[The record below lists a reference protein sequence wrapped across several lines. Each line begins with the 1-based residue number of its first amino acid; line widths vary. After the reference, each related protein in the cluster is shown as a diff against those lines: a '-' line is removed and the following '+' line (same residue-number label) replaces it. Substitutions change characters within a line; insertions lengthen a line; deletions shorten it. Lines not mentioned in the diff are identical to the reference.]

1 MRMRKYII
9 LMLVTALVTVLLTGC
24 DQKTDMILELGLT
37 TESKEATESTIQV
50 NSAIY
55 DILDFEDDSEYQN
68 AVKGLIDAPEELE
81 IKDADGNVIWSQK
94 AYAFLDNYEDAPDTV
109 NPSLWE
115 NTINNHAYGLFEV
128 VDGIYQVRGYDM
140 ANLTLIKGDTGWIV
154 FDPLMSVECTQA
166 AMELVKKN
174 LGDYP
179 VKAIVISHSHVDHFG
194 GIKGL
199 ISEEEAADRSLSIED
214 QIASDKIP
222 IIVPEKFEEYAI
234 SENIY
239 AGKAMS
245 RRAGYQYGVGLEA
258 SETGTMAIGIG
269 MGQSVGTVSY
279 LAPTYEVC
287 DTGEIL
293 MIDGVTMEFQITP
306 GTEAP
311 SEMNTWFPD
320 RNALWAA
327 ENCTGTLHN
336 LYTLRGAQVRDGA
349 EWARY
354 ITEAIGRYGKDVE
367 VVFQSHNWPHWGNET
382 VIDYMLNTAAVYKY
396 INDQTLTFLNQGYTS
411 DEISNMI
418 QLPEKLQKNWYT
430 RQYYGTV
437 AHNSKT
443 VYQKYIGWYDG
454 NPTNLD
460 PLEPTE
466 GAKKWV
472 EYMGDVDEVLRKAKK
487 ISIKANISGL
497 QK

>member
-24 DQKTDMILELGLT
+24 DQKTDMVLELGLT
-37 TESKEATESTIQV
+37 TESKDATESTIQV

-55 DILDFEDDSEYQN
+55 DILDFEDDAEYQN

-199 ISEEEAADRSLSIED
+199 NSEEEAADRSLSIED

-245 RRAGYQYGVGLEA
+245 RRLPSPHPWAL
-258 SETGTMAIGIG
+258 
-269 MGQSVGTVSY
+269 SVW
-279 LAPTYEVC
+279 APWK
-287 DTGEIL
+287 
-293 MIDGVTMEFQITP
+293 
-306 GTEAP
+306 P
-311 SEMNTWFPD
+311 S
-320 RNALWAA
+320 
-327 ENCTGTLHN
+327 
-336 LYTLRGAQVRDGA
+336 
-349 EWARY
+349 
-354 ITEAIGRYGKDVE
+354 
-367 VVFQSHNWPHWGNET
+367 SHPQPRF
-382 VIDYMLNTAAVYKY
+382 I
-396 INDQTLTFLNQGYTS
+396 
-411 DEISNMI
+411 
-418 QLPEKLQKNWYT
+418 
-430 RQYYGTV
+430 RQRMW
-437 AHNSKT
+437 
-443 VYQKYIGWYDG
+443 I
-454 NPTNLD
+454 
-460 PLEPTE
+460 
-466 GAKKWV
+466 
-472 EYMGDVDEVLRKAKK
+472 R
-487 ISIKANISGL
+487 
-497 QK
+497 

>member
-1 MRMRKYII
+1 MY
-9 LMLVTALVTVLLTGC
+9 TG
-24 DQKTDMILELGLT
+24 
-37 TESKEATESTIQV
+37 S
-50 NSAIY
+50 Y
-55 DILDFEDDSEYQN
+55 
-68 AVKGLIDAPEELE
+68 
-81 IKDADGNVIWSQK
+81 
-94 AYAFLDNYEDAPDTV
+94 
-109 NPSLWE
+109 
-115 NTINNHAYGLFEV
+115 
-128 VDGIYQVRGYDM
+128 
-140 ANLTLIKGDTGWIV
+140 
-154 FDPLMSVECTQA
+154 
-166 AMELVKKN
+166 
-174 LGDYP
+174 
-179 VKAIVISHSHVDHFG
+179 
-194 GIKGL
+194 
-199 ISEEEAADRSLSIED
+199 
-214 QIASDKIP
+214 
-222 IIVPEKFEEYAI
+222 
-234 SENIY
+234 
-239 AGKAMS
+239 
-245 RRAGYQYGVGLEA
+245 
-258 SETGTMAIGIG
+258 GIG

-293 MIDGVTMEFQITP
+293 MLDGVTMEFQITP

-437 AHNSKT
+437 AHNSKA

-466 GAKKWV
+466 SAKKWV